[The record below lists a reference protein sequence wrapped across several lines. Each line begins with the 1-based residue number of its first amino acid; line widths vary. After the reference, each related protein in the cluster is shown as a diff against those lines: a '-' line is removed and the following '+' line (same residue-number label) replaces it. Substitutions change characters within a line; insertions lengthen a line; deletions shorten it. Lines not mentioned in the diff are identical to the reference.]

1 MIVEIIIV
9 TVLWSIAVINTELL
23 IKGDNFL
30 PSEEPR
36 WQFGQVSEPYTL
48 YLEDYADCCIFGRY

>member
-23 IKGDNFL
+23 IKGDNFR

-36 WQFGQVSEPYTL
+36 WQFGQVSEPDIL
-48 YLEDYADCCIFGRY
+48 YL